1 VPPLAKLS
9 EHMNERSHAGNKPK
23 PAKRVPAAEASS
35 DERNPSIWVD
45 VDEERPRRRRRP
57 RQPTSESSK
66 PDRSTKTKHQSSSQ
80 LDLGRFL
87 PKLSRILEATDP
99 NVRQRSYHG
108 NEQKRDAE
116 EKTRSTR
123 YRDENDYVHRHP
135 AKRRTTVIPRRS
147 DTLPNFNPSLLSV
160 LSGLT
165 SASDRSSGSNST
177 ITQSRYDRKR
187 GLPTRTRSGRPE
199 TIPETTPKAMSH
211 TKPLNVFDYI
221 EEPSVTK
228 DHDEASVTSPA
239 SSSSSHYQ
247 PSDAGSSEA
256 PPTPSSRSTVPSPTT
271 NRSVSVSVAELRRK
285 YDPESPVAKMPYSN
299 SRNIEPSTRGQRK
312 QQRRKDADE
321 HMAEQGTASPSTSPS
336 VPDFGS
342 SHRQSSH
349 GSLRALDDEQRLRQ
363 QEEDRRR
370 HMAQSQHPYAYRY
383 VPPPEPSDSHDAD
396 HAMPSEHQS
405 LEHYIHQPVPMR
417 HTPPRVIQPVPS
429 PITNSNSPLV
439 SPPHVPDAPDLTK
452 TTLAGYELIASSLA
466 ASHAPPTDGTTTTGP
481 TLTPLYRKFSHLHHR
496 VLLHLQDELAELESQ
511 LRFLD
516 ESIAQ
521 ISAASPLPP
530 TADSPTPQSPPS
542 YPPPS
547 RRLERNHNYPHFTH
561 RTVILGEIYNKQ
573 KQYHSAL
580 RDYTSMLRDS
590 RPAEESEVAAYKS
603 FMAERKPIWEAE
615 TKFLDRTDDLV
626 VPEPQSQSRPLTRR
640 TRSGDPPAQSTLWE
654 QAAFLAALLLLPLL
668 LSIILS
674 DFASRA
680 AATAL
685 LGAGAGLV
693 IWGGRVRE
701 GV

>member
-1 VPPLAKLS
+1 
-9 EHMNERSHAGNKPK
+9 MNEPTHAGNKHK
-23 PAKRVPAAEASS
+23 PGKRVSAPEASS
-35 DERNPSIWVD
+35 DERNNPSIWVD
-45 VDEERPRRRRRP
+45 VDEERPRRRRRS
-57 RQPTSESSK
+57 RQSTSESSK
-66 PDRSTKTKHQSSSQ
+66 PDRSTKTKHQSSTSQ

-87 PKLSRILEATDP
+87 PKLSRILETTDP

-108 NEQKRDAE
+108 NEQKREVE

-147 DTLPNFNPSLLSV
+147 DPLPNINPSLLSV

-187 GLPTRTRSGRPE
+187 GLPPRQFSTRSGRPE
-199 TIPETTPKAMSH
+199 TISESMPKTMSH

-221 EEPSVTK
+221 EETPVAK
-228 DHDEASVTSPA
+228 EHDEVPVTSPA

-271 NRSVSVSVAELRRK
+271 NRSVSVAELRRK
-285 YDPESPVAKMPYSN
+285 YDPESPVTKMPYSN

-312 QQRRKDADE
+312 QHRRKDADE
-321 HMAEQGTASPSTSPS
+321 HVAEKGTASPSTSPS

-370 HMAQSQHPYAYRY
+370 HMAQAQHPYAYEY
-383 VPPPEPSDSHDAD
+383 VPPPEPSDSYDAD

-439 SPPHVPDAPDLTK
+439 SPPHVPDAPDLTR

-466 ASHAPPTDGTTTTGP
+466 ASHAPPTDSTTATGP

-496 VLLHLQDELAELESQ
+496 VLLHLQDELAELEAQ

-521 ISAASPLPP
+521 ISASSPLPP
-530 TADSPTPQSPPS
+530 TGSPAPGSSPT

-547 RRLERNHNYPHFTH
+547 RRLERNHAYPHFTN

-580 RDYTSMLRDS
+580 RDHTSMLRDS
-590 RPAEESEVAAYKS
+590 RPAEESEIAAYKS

-615 TKFLDRTDDLV
+615 TKFLDRADDLV
-626 VPEPQSQSRPLTRR
+626 VPEPQSQPLAHRA
-640 TRSGDPPAQSTLWE
+640 RSGDSTAPSTWAE
-654 QAAFLAALLLLPLL
+654 QVAFLAALLLLPLL
-668 LSIILS
+668 LSTILS

-701 GV
+701 GG

>member
-1 VPPLAKLS
+1 
-9 EHMNERSHAGNKPK
+9 MSHA
-23 PAKRVPAAEASS
+23 
-35 DERNPSIWVD
+35 
-45 VDEERPRRRRRP
+45 
-57 RQPTSESSK
+57 
-66 PDRSTKTKHQSSSQ
+66 
-80 LDLGRFL
+80 
-87 PKLSRILEATDP
+87 
-99 NVRQRSYHG
+99 
-108 NEQKRDAE
+108 
-116 EKTRSTR
+116 
-123 YRDENDYVHRHP
+123 
-135 AKRRTTVIPRRS
+135 
-147 DTLPNFNPSLLSV
+147 
-160 LSGLT
+160 
-165 SASDRSSGSNST
+165 
-177 ITQSRYDRKR
+177 
-187 GLPTRTRSGRPE
+187 
-199 TIPETTPKAMSH
+199 
-211 TKPLNVFDYI
+211 KPLNVFDYI
-221 EEPSVTK
+221 EEPPVTK
-228 DHDEASVTSPA
+228 DHDEVSVTSPA

-256 PPTPSSRSTVPSPTT
+256 PPSSRSTVPSPTT
-271 NRSVSVSVAELRRK
+271 NRSVSVAELRRK
-285 YDPESPVAKMPYSN
+285 YDPESPVNKMPYSN
-299 SRNIEPSTRGQRK
+299 SRNIESSTRGQRK
-312 QQRRKDADE
+312 QHRRKDADG
-321 HMAEQGTASPSTSPS
+321 HTGEQGTASPSTSPS

-342 SHRQSSH
+342 THRQSSH

-370 HMAQSQHPYAYRY
+370 HMAQSQHPYAYEY
-383 VPPPEPSDSHDAD
+383 VPPPEPVDPHDAD
-396 HAMPSEHQS
+396 HAMPSENQS

-429 PITNSNSPLV
+429 PITNSNSPIV

-466 ASHAPPTDGTTTTGP
+466 ASHATPTEGTTTTGP

-496 VLLHLQDELAELESQ
+496 VLLHLQDELAELEAQ

-521 ISAASPLPP
+521 ISASSPLPP
-530 TADSPTPQSPPS
+530 TAGSPAPQSSPS
-542 YPPPS
+542 Y
-547 RRLERNHNYPHFTH
+547 RLERNHAYPHFTH

-590 RPAEESEVAAYKS
+590 RPAEESEISAYKS

-615 TKFLDRTDDLV
+615 TKFLDRADDLV
-626 VPEPQSQSRPLTRR
+626 VPEPQSQSQSQSQPLARR
-640 TRSGDPPAQSTLWE
+640 ATPGDSGAQSTLWE

-668 LSIILS
+668 LSVILS